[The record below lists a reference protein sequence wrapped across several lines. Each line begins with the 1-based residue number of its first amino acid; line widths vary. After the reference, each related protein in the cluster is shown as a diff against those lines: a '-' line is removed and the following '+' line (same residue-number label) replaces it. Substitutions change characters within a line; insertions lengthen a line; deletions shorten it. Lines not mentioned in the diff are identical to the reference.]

1 MLGRSDSIYT
11 ETHKIIAKGLS
22 HHLAETY
29 GVVLNEEK
37 ILWGAVAPDV
47 TPFYKFIRHY
57 ERESL
62 DYITREILRLI
73 HLMRRNPKMDEDET
87 LMRYM
92 SKKIG
97 VISHYLCDYVTYPHA
112 HRMLCTSSQ
121 SAKAH
126 LRYEVELHRYA
137 VKNWN
142 KARRPIQVTLPEHV
156 TKGEIKA
163 MIQDVVAQYHA
174 SEAHFSTD
182 LGFALALNCTV
193 FDVVFQAATV
203 TEPAALQLA

>member
-1 MLGRSDSIYT
+1 MGRSDSIYT

-22 HHLAETY
+22 RHLEETY

-37 ILWGAVAPDV
+37 LLWGAVAPDV

-57 ERESL
+57 EKESL

-87 LMRYM
+87 LTRYM

-112 HRMLCTSSQ
+112 HRILCTSSQ

-126 LRYEVELHRYA
+126 LRYEVDLHRYA
-137 VKNWN
+137 LKSWDN
-142 KARRPIQVTLPEHV
+142 KRRAVQVMFPEQVT
-156 TKGEIKA
+156 KSQIKT
-163 MIQDVVAQYHA
+163 MIQDLVAQYLA
-174 SEAHFSTD
+174 SETHFSTD
-182 LGFALALNCTV
+182 LGFALSLNCAV
-193 FDVVFQAATV
+193 FDVVFQAATM
-203 TEPAALQLA
+203 TETAALQLA